1 MLIYKHIMM
10 FVVPDAGTTP
20 PIATFTVA
28 FTQFFALKRV
38 AVLKQVLD
46 SYVFALQK
54 LEFKDAQSIAGDAN
68 SQMKVL
74 QE

>member
-10 FVVPDAGTTP
+10 FVVPDAGTTA
-20 PIATFTVA
+20 PIAAFAVA
-28 FTQFFALKRV
+28 FTQFFVLKRV
-38 AVLKQVLD
+38 AVLNQVLD
-46 SYVFALQK
+46 SYGFALQK
-54 LEFKDAQSIAGDAN
+54 LGFMDARSITGDAN

>member
-1 MLIYKHIMM
+1 
-10 FVVPDAGTTP
+10 
-20 PIATFTVA
+20 VA

-46 SYVFALQK
+46 SYGFALQK